1 MNACA
6 HAERASRSR
15 RRAFSL
21 FEILIVIAIIGL
33 LAALAVPRLAK
44 SLGKAQV
51 QTTRANI
58 ALLNGAVV
66 GFRADVGRYPSE
78 QEGLTAL
85 VSNDASIDNWD
96 GPYLEKRSLPKDG
109 WNRDFRYKLD
119 EEFGYRIVSY
129 GADGQPGGDGEN
141 ADLDNRT

>member
-1 MNACA
+1 MTSRV
-6 HAERASRSR
+6 HAERAS

-33 LAALAVPRLAK
+33 LAALAVPRLVK
-44 SLGKAQV
+44 QLGKAQV
-51 QTTRANI
+51 QTTKANI

-66 GFRADVGRYPSE
+66 SFRTDVGRYPSE
-78 QEGLTAL
+78 QEGLAAL
-85 VSNDASIDNWD
+85 VSNDASIEQWD
-96 GPYLEKRSLPKDG
+96 GPYLERVTLPQDG
-109 WNRDFRYKLD
+109 WNRDFVYKLD
-119 EEFGYRIVSY
+119 EQFGYRIVSY